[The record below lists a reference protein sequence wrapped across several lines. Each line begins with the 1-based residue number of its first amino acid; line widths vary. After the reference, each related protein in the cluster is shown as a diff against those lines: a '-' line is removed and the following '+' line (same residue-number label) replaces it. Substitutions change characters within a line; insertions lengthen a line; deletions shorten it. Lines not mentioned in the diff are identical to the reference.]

1 MRERASPRGRAGKLL
16 TLALIT
22 QALVSVAQALVKEG
36 RLACHAARRLQ
47 YPLDVQTIY
56 V

>member
-1 MRERASPRGRAGKLL
+1 MRERARARGRAGKSL

-22 QALVSVAQALVKEG
+22 QALVSVAQALVKGG